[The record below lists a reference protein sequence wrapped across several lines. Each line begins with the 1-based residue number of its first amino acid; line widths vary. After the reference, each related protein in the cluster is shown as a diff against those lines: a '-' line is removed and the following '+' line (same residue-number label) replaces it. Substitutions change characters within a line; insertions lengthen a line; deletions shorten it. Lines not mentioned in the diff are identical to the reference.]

1 MKSEPQQVIE
11 QNKEEFSGFYTSLRF
26 VTPDAAYKA
35 SLKREELLNYL
46 QSNAEWGFNRTK
58 VDCSVLSPGCKACG
72 EGTWSCLFINNIC
85 NANCFYCPT
94 SQDEYSEPTTQTV
107 QFPDVENY
115 IAYIKKFGFKGISI
129 SGGEPFLTFDKTLR
143 FVKKIKEEFKED
155 IYLWLY
161 TNGILADKEKL
172 LTLKEIGLNEIRFDI
187 GAVGYKTDKV
197 ELACQ
202 IFDNVT
208 VEIPAVPER
217 KESLKELIS
226 HLKSIGVSYLNLHQ
240 IRCTPH
246 NYKSLVKKGYTF
258 LHGPKITVL
267 ESELTALEL
276 IRYAKENNIDLP
288 INYCS
293 FIYKYRYQRLA
304 ARRLFAPYVA
314 KSYEDLT
321 EAGLI
326 RTLALIADA
335 DKIKKQTE
343 KFELKGIPTEHYFL
357 SGNNDKLFIKKYLWE
372 LIKPED
378 FTISLMYSKA
388 FLLPHVSYRNIFKEI
403 SLNYGKKIAIERT
416 SILNNEAL
424 SNNQVSLFDQFI
436 CNDPESLND
445 YRHIDTIFGEWRE
458 KCSVGEEIDFMI
470 DVYDCEKLRWGLLDY
485 Y

>member
-1 MKSEPQQVIE
+1 MKSEPQQIIE
-11 QNKEEFSGFYTSLRF
+11 QNKEDFSDYYDFLRF
-26 VTPDAAYKA
+26 VTPDEAYKA
-35 SLKREELLNYL
+35 SLRREKLLNYF
-46 QSNAEWGFNRTK
+46 QSNTKWGFNRTK
-58 VDCSVLSPGCKACG
+58 VDCAVLSPGCKACG
-72 EGTWSCLFINNIC
+72 EGSWSCLFINNIC

-94 SQDEYSEPTTQTV
+94 SQDEHSEPTTQTV
-107 QFPDVENY
+107 QFPDVDDY
-115 IAYIKKFGFKGISI
+115 IAYVKKFNFKGVSI
-129 SGGEPFLTFDKTLR
+129 SGGEPFLTFDKTFR
-143 FVKKIKEEFKED
+143 FVKRIKEEFKEN

-161 TNGILADKEKL
+161 TNGILADREKL
-172 LTLKEIGLNEIRFDI
+172 LALKEIGLNEIRFDI

-217 KESLKELIS
+217 QESLKELIS
-226 HLKSIGVSYLNLHQ
+226 YLTSIGVSYLNLHQ
-240 IRCTPH
+240 IRCTPY
-246 NYKSLVKKGYTF
+246 NYKNLVKKGYTF

-276 IRYAKENNIDLP
+276 IRYAKENKIALP

-304 ARRLFAPYVA
+304 ARKLFAPYVA
-314 KSYEDLT
+314 RDYEDLT

-335 DKIKKQTE
+335 DRIRKQIE
-343 KFELKGIPTEHYFL
+343 KFELKGIPLEHYSL
-357 SGNNDKLFIKKYLWE
+357 SGNDNKLYIKKYLWD
-372 LIKPED
+372 LIIPED

-388 FLLPHVSYRNIFKEI
+388 FLLPQVSYRNVFKEV
-403 SLNYGKKIAIERT
+403 SLREGRKVVIERT
-416 SILNNEAL
+416 PILSSEAL
-424 SNNQVSLFDQFI
+424 SNNQILLFDQFF
-436 CNDPESLND
+436 CKDPESLND
-445 YRHIDTIFGEWRE
+445 YRHVDTVLGEWRN
-458 KCSVGEEIDFMI
+458 KCSVGEELDFMI

>member
-1 MKSEPQQVIE
+1 MKSEPQQIIE
-11 QNKEEFSGFYTSLRF
+11 QNKEDFSDIYSSLRF
-26 VTPDAAYKA
+26 ITPDEAHKA
-35 SLKREELLNYL
+35 SLRREGLLNYL
-46 QSNAEWGFNRTK
+46 QSTAEWGYKRTK
-58 VDCSVLSPGCKACG
+58 LDCSVLSPGCRSCG

-94 SQDEYSEPTTQTV
+94 SQEEYSEPTTQTV
-107 QFPDVENY
+107 QFPNVEDY
-115 IAYIKKFGFKGISI
+115 ISYIKKFGFKGVSI
-129 SGGEPFLTFDKTLR
+129 SGGEPFLTFDKTLN
-143 FVKKIKEEFKED
+143 FVQRIKEEFQED

-161 TNGILADKEKL
+161 TNGILADREKL
-172 LTLKEIGLNEIRFDI
+172 TTLKNLGLNEIRFDI

-197 ELACQ
+197 ELACE

-208 VEIPAVPER
+208 VEIPAVPEQ
-217 KESLKELIS
+217 KENLKKLIT

-246 NYKSLVKKGYTF
+246 NYKSLVKKDYTF

-276 IRYAKENNIDLP
+276 MCYAKENNIDLP

-314 KSYEDLT
+314 NSYEGLT
-321 EAGLI
+321 GAGLI
-326 RTLALIADA
+326 RTLAIIADK
-335 DKIKKQTE
+335 DRIKAQTE
-343 KFELKGIPTEHYFL
+343 KFELKGIPREHYYL
-357 SGNNDKLFIKKYLWE
+357 SGNNDKLYIKKYLWN

-388 FLLPHVSYRNIFKEI
+388 FLLPNVSYRNIFREI
-403 SLNYGKKIAIERT
+403 SLGHGKKVVIERMP
-416 SILNNEAL
+416 ILSTKAL
-424 SNNQVSLFDQFI
+424 SKDQKLLFDRFF
-436 CNDPESLND
+436 CNDTESQND
-445 YRHIDTIFGEWRE
+445 YRHIDTIFRE
-458 KCSVGEEIDFMI
+458 GSKRCSVGKEIDFMI
-470 DVYDCEKLRWGLLDY
+470 DVYDSEKLRWGLLDY

>member
-1 MKSEPQQVIE
+1 MKSEPHQIIE
-11 QNKEEFSGFYTSLRF
+11 QNKEEFSDFYNSLRF
-26 VTPDAAYKA
+26 VTPEEAYVA
-35 SLKREELLNYL
+35 SLKKEELLNYL
-46 QSNAEWGFNRTK
+46 QSTAEWGYNKTK
-58 VDCSVLSPGCKACG
+58 IDCSVLSPGCRSCG
-72 EGTWSCLFINNIC
+72 DGTWSCLFINNIC
-85 NANCFYCPT
+85 NANCFYCPA

-107 QFPDVENY
+107 QFPDVEDY
-115 IAYIKKFGFKGISI
+115 IAYIEKFGFRGVSI
-129 SGGEPFLTFDKTLR
+129 SGGEPFLTFDKTLH
-143 FVKKIKEEFKED
+143 FVKRIKEEFKED

-161 TNGILADKEKL
+161 TNGIIKKKKKMLA
-172 LTLKEIGLNEIRFDI
+172 LKENGLNEVRFDI

-217 KESLKELIS
+217 QESLKELIS
-226 HLKSIGVSYLNLHQ
+226 YLKSIGVSYLNLHQ
-240 IRCTPH
+240 IRCTSH

-276 IRYAKENNIDLP
+276 IRYAKENRIALP

-304 ARRLFAPYVA
+304 ARKLFAPYVA
-314 KSYEDLT
+314 EDYEDLT

-326 RTLALIADA
+326 RTLAVSADI
-335 DKIKKQTE
+335 DKIKKQIE
-343 KFELKGIPTEHYFL
+343 KFELKGIPLEHYYL
-357 SGNNDKLFIKKYLWE
+357 SGDNKLYIKKYLWG
-372 LIKPED
+372 LIKPDD

-388 FLLPHVSYRNIFKEI
+388 FLLPQVSYRNVFREIFLRK
-403 SLNYGKKIAIERT
+403 GKKIVIERMP
-416 SILNNEAL
+416 ILNTKAL
-424 SNNQVSLFDQFI
+424 SNNQISLFDQFI
-436 CNDPESLND
+436 CKDPESLND
-445 YRHIDTIFGEWRE
+445 YRHIDTILGEWRR
-458 KCSVGEEIDFMI
+458 KCSIGKELDFMI